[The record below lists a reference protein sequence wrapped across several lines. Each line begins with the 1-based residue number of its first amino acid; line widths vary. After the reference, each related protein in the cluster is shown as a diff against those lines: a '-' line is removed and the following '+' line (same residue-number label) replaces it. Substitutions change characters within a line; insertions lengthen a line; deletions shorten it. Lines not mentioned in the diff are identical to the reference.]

1 MKKAFCALAVSC
13 LGIGMTVAAFSGCAS
28 EEELFAK
35 ATDNFN
41 NYTAEIHIAYSN
53 GRDDYNVVLM
63 VDGAKG
69 KLDILQDEG
78 GADTRYFKEDQG
90 SVFSYLAEDKEW
102 IKSNSG
108 STIEEVTAEYNGYV
122 FVFQNIFYD
131 DFEKQDDYLV
141 AGESVLNSFSEQF
154 GMDIASARVKLDGDK
169 FVSATIVLEYF
180 TDVRMQVNY
189 TFKNYGGTKVDLPE

>member
-53 GRDDYNVVLM
+53 GGDDYNVVLM

-78 GADTRYFKEDQG
+78 GCRHK
-90 SVFSYLAEDKEW
+90 VF
-102 IKSNSG
+102 
-108 STIEEVTAEYNGYV
+108 
-122 FVFQNIFYD
+122 
-131 DFEKQDDYLV
+131 
-141 AGESVLNSFSEQF
+141 
-154 GMDIASARVKLDGDK
+154 
-169 FVSATIVLEYF
+169 
-180 TDVRMQVNY
+180 
-189 TFKNYGGTKVDLPE
+189 